1 MWVCYCRCKGW
12 NDQQRERRRLQVS
25 VSTRR
30 HVQHDVCY
38 RRSTSRWRG
47 WRTKSPESSA
57 AISVT
62 TVHLQ
67 MLSARHLWGHRFM
80 LRRAVNAHSQ
90 TKSTLE
96 VIKGAQY
103 TSTFYR
109 LCFCLHSCNWN
120 LSQCARHFCKLIL
133 LFLYRGLDIKY
144 IVTIKTISAVPVYAN
159 KLNVSCRLYVYNT
172 WNSTDTKRM
181 KLSRLQLHHLCIC
194 RLVHGSASKQMY
206 FTPLP
211 CHVSDY
217 CLPSCSSRWIHFLGI
232 I

>member
-1 MWVCYCRCKGW
+1 M
-12 NDQQRERRRLQVS
+12 QRLKWPAARASTTTSFCLDSTPCSTWCMLQTFYKSMTRVEDEVAGEQRSYIRYDGSSSNAVGKAS
-25 VSTRR
+25 VRASIYAETRS
-30 HVQHDVCY
+30 Q
-38 RRSTSRWRG
+38 
-47 WRTKSPESSA
+47 RTQPNQ
-57 AISVT
+57 V
-62 TVHLQ
+62 
-67 MLSARHLWGHRFM
+67 
-80 LRRAVNAHSQ
+80 
-90 TKSTLE
+90 
-96 VIKGAQY
+96 AQY